1 VTLAEKLHA
10 IQRLAKKVP
19 KRGKHER
26 GWSYV
31 RIEDVVTVAT
41 RFMAEHELI
50 LTPNVK
56 SLTRSER
63 GGGSVVD
70 LIVVWTLT
78 ELESRTTTKGAVTF
92 QTPLSIDFEVPGS
105 GFDYDSKGTAKALT
119 DSRKNAM
126 ILLFNLKGGDDP
138 EKAPATRVEAKNS
151 REEIVETKLND
162 AKEGRGI
169 NASVRKM
176 FYEYFPQSKNYELT
190 GDKDLLRDPML
201 KKYKLMGK
209 FIVPETYWEALK
221 LKIEEAGVALSNL
234 RTQ

>member
-1 VTLAEKLHA
+1 MTLAEKLHA
-10 IQRLAKKVP
+10 IQKLARKVP

-41 RFMAEHELI
+41 RFLSEHKLI
-50 LTPNVK
+50 LTPRVK

-63 GGGSVVD
+63 SGGSVVD
-70 LIVVWTLT
+70 LIVTWTLADP
-78 ELESRTTTKGAVTF
+78 EAASRRG
-92 QTPLSIDFEVPGS
+92 PLREGPVEMEYDIPGS

-138 EKAPATRVEAKNS
+138 ERAPMTRTESKNS
-151 REEIVETKLND
+151 REGFAESKLANAAAGKGID
-162 AKEGRGI
+162 ADVPKI
-169 NASVRKM
+169 
-176 FYEYFPQSKNYELT
+176 FYEIFPQSQTVELT
-190 GDKDLLRDPML
+190 GNKELLKSPAL
-201 KKYKLMGK
+201 KPFKLGGK
-209 FIVPETYWEALK
+209 FIVKEVQWDMLK
-221 LKIEEAGVALSNL
+221 LKIEEAGIALSNL

>member
-1 VTLAEKLHA
+1 MTLAEKLHA

-41 RFMAEHELI
+41 RFMAEHKLV
-50 LTPNVK
+50 LTPKVK

-63 GGGSVVD
+63 SGGSVVD
-70 LIVVWTLT
+70 LMVEWTLMAL
-78 ELESRTTTKGAVTF
+78 ELADYPAMHSLV
-92 QTPLSIDFEVPGS
+92 FEVPGS

-151 REEIVETKLND
+151 REEIVEQKLANH
-162 AKEGRGI
+162 AAGRGI
-169 NASVRKM
+169 DADVRKL
-176 FYEYFPQSKNYELT
+176 FYEYFPQSKTYELT
-190 GDKDLLRDPML
+190 GDKELLKDPML
-201 KKYKLMGK
+201 KKYRLMGK
-209 FIVPETYWEALK
+209 LIVKEEEWESLK
-221 LKIEEAGVALSNL
+221 LRIEETGVPLSNL

>member
-19 KRGKHER
+19 KRGHHER

-41 RFMAEHELI
+41 RLMSTHSLI
-50 LTPNVK
+50 LTPHVT

-70 LIVVWTLT
+70 LMVTWTLT
-78 ELESRTTTKGAVTF
+78 DDIGDSAAPRTFTF
-92 QTPLSIDFEVPGS
+92 DVPGS

-138 EKAPATRVEAKNS
+138 EKAPATRTEAKNS
-151 REEIVETKLND
+151 REDVVDTKLAD
-162 AKEGRGI
+162 AAAGRGI
-169 NASVRKM
+169 DASVRKL
-176 FYEYFPQSKNYELT
+176 FYEIFPQSNTVELT
-190 GDKDLLRDPML
+190 GDKELLKDPML
-201 KKYKLMGK
+201 KKFRMMGK
-209 FIVPETYWEALK
+209 FIVKEAEWDAVK